1 MIDVRLQKLLTESIK
16 KCIKDGSF
24 EVDNIPEIELDTPKR
39 PEHGDLATNI
49 AMVIASKAKKRPLDI
64 ANAIVKNL
72 PKKEDLIQ
80 KVSVAP
86 PGFINIVVAPRLHLE
101 QLREIEAMGE
111 KYGTLGIGT
120 GKKLQVEFVSA
131 NPTGPLHI
139 GHGRGAVYG
148 DVLGNIMK
156 AAGYDVTKEYY
167 VNDAGGQIRTL
178 GRSIYLRFLEVEGK
192 SVTYPQECYQGDY
205 IVMLARELASTAR
218 AKLLSASEGDA
229 IEMCGEFAATK
240 ILGEIKRDLAE
251 TGVIHDLYFH
261 ENRLHTDAA
270 IDRAIQELKNHGH
283 IFEHEGALW
292 FKSTAYKD
300 DKDRVLRK
308 SDGELTYF
316 AADIAYHK
324 NKFDRGFDRVIDI
337 WGADHAG
344 YVDRMRAAVAALGY
358 PKESYDVVLIQLV
371 NLVRG
376 GEVVSMSTRS
386 ATYETLED
394 VRKEVGRD
402 VCRYFF
408 LMRSH
413 NSQLDF
419 DLELAK
425 KETPENPVFYIQY
438 AHARIASVF
447 RKAKEL
453 GKTVHPERVSVHP
466 STGSGRTE
474 TSRRAH
480 HEGEE
485 SIDLSALDLPEELT
499 IARLLGAYPHVIGDC
514 VATLEPHRLSF
525 YLMELAKAFQ
535 GYYSRGRGDP
545 RYRIISNDAV
555 KTQAK
560 LYLLK
565 NCQIVLQNALGILG
579 ISAPEEMIRNDQC
592 PSPNDE

>member
-1 MIDVRLQKLLTESIK
+1 MIDVRLQNLIEKSIK
-16 KCIKDGSF
+16 KCIKDGLFSI
-24 EVDNIPEIELDTPKR
+24 ETIPEIELDTPKR
-39 PEHGDLATNI
+39 PEHGDLATNV
-49 AMVIASKAKKRPLDI
+49 AMILASKAKAKPIDI
-64 ANAIVKNL
+64 AGAIVKNL
-72 PKKEDLIQ
+72 PAAEGFIKKATI
-80 KVSVAP
+80 AP
-86 PGFINIVVAPRLHLE
+86 PGFINFVIEPGHFIE
-101 QLREIEAMGE
+101 QLKDIYKAGERYGQLEIG
-111 KYGTLGIGT
+111 K

-156 AAGYDVTKEYY
+156 AAGYEVTKEYY

-178 GRSIYLRFLEVEGK
+178 GRSIYLRFLESEGK
-192 SVTYPQECYQGDY
+192 KITYPQECYQGDY
-205 IVMLARELASTAR
+205 IMNLARELAATSR
-218 AKLLSASEGDA
+218 QKLLAMSEEDA
-229 IEMCGEFAATK
+229 IDLCGEFAATK
-240 ILGEIKRDLAE
+240 ILEDIKRDLAE

-270 IDRAIQELKNHGH
+270 IERSIQELKNHGY
-283 IFEHEGALW
+283 IYDHEGALW
-292 FKSTAYKD
+292 FKSTAFKD
-300 DKDRVLRK
+300 DKDRVLKK

-324 NKFDRGFDRVIDI
+324 NKFERGFERVIDI

-344 YVDRMRAAVAALGY
+344 YVDRMRSAVAAMGY
-358 PKESYDVVLIQLV
+358 KKENYDVVLIQLV
-371 NLVRG
+371 NLVRA

-394 VRKEVGRD
+394 VRKFVGRD

-413 NSQLDF
+413 NAQLDF

-447 RKAKEL
+447 RKAKEA
-453 GKTVHPERVSVHP
+453 GVKIDFGSVDP
-466 STGSGRTE
+466 
-474 TSRRAH
+474 
-480 HEGEE
+480 GE
-485 SIDLSALDLPEELT
+485 LDLPEEQQ
-499 IARLLGAYPHVIGDC
+499 IARILGGYPHVIHDC
-514 VATLEPHRLSF
+514 VSTLEPHRLSF
-525 YLMELAKAFQ
+525 YLLELAKAFQ
-535 GYYSRGRGDP
+535 GYYSKGRADP
-545 RYRIISNDAV
+545 RYRIISNEPG

-565 NCQIVLQNALGILG
+565 SCQIVLQNALRVLG
-579 ISAPEEMIRNDQC
+579 ISAPEEMTREEEEQ
-592 PSPNDE
+592 